1 MKYIF
6 IIPLFILTTAF
17 MAPINEETMATPTC
31 KTYVEWTG
39 KNIKDVDLSI
49 LNDRPHRV
57 LKPNSMATMDYS
69 PDRLNI
75 HTTDEGIILS
85 QDCG

>member
-1 MKYIF
+1 
-6 IIPLFILTTAF
+6 
-17 MAPINEETMATPTC
+17 MAPINEETMVTPTC

-39 KNIKDVDLSI
+39 KNISDVDLSI
-49 LNDRPHRV
+49 LNDRPHRI
-57 LKPNSMATMDYS
+57 LKPDAMMTMDYA

-75 HTTDEGIILS
+75 NTIDDGIILS